1 MRYLRQ
7 QFLNRRRI
15 SDYRLYVDTTDSVV
29 MNTPNNLQMP
39 KGLTSERPV
48 SPKLGMIRY
57 NKTTNEVEVYQG
69 VAEGSGSWR
78 SLRYKEA
85 GKVIL
90 QSLGNIDGY
99 TYYYGPLNAAYDPT
113 NVATTTDN
121 FGGQNILVFIENVF
135 QIFNTNYVV
144 TQNPV
149 ASASL
154 TTQANSGTTTLVVAS
169 TASIPNNSIVT
180 GDPALQ
186 SNTVATVVNATTIS
200 INNILNGNILN
211 GTSLTFTSPAGYY
224 LNFTSDPAY
233 SSMIGKPITILH
245 GFDK

>member
-29 MNTPNNLQMP
+29 MNTPNNLQLP
-39 KGLTSERPV
+39 KGTTGQRPV
-48 SPKLGMIRY
+48 SPKLGMVRY
-57 NKTTNEVEVYQG
+57 NNTTNELEVYQG
-69 VAEGSGSWR
+69 TAEGSGSWR
-78 SLRYKEA
+78 ALRYKEA

-90 QSLGNIDGY
+90 QNLGNIDGY

-121 FGGQNILVFIENVF
+121 YGGQNILVFIENVF

-144 TQNPV
+144 TQNPTASV
-149 ASASL
+149 AL
-154 TTQANSGTTTLVVAS
+154 TSQANSGTTTLVVSS

-186 SNTVATVVNATTIS
+186 ANTIATVVNATTIS
-200 INNILNGNILN
+200 LDKTLNGDILS
-211 GTSLTFTSPAGYY
+211 GTSLTFSAPQGYY

-233 SSMIGKPITILH
+233 ISMTGKPVTVLH
-245 GFDK
+245 GVDK